1 MRVAA
6 VLLLFLATSSICYA
20 VEKPKATKLQTLE
33 RVAVYASAQFDAVT
47 TYRAIKNCPPGSVCT
62 ESNPMM
68 RPLAGNP
75 AIFPVMAGSAW
86 AVDYL
91 SRKISPDHPK
101 LGRAI
106 RWISIGGHMAA
117 GISNLR

>member
-20 VEKPKATKLQTLE
+20 VEKPKATELQTLE

-47 TYRAIKNCPPGSVCT
+47 TYRAIKNCPPRSVST

-91 SRKISPDHPK
+91 SERSPRNIPSWA
-101 LGRAI
+101 GPSAGSR
-106 RWISIGGHMAA
+106 SAA
-117 GISNLR
+117 AWLRESAT